1 MEKQLSYVDAA
12 LIALDGANKELSA
25 REIWNKITELGIDK
39 SIDHNT
45 TTPVDN
51 LRKALMRFINS
62 TKKNPIYFRQAE
74 GEERNFGY
82 KKWLNKKITSKK
94 TFVKKEKTDSKIAQY
109 IEMLEKFF
117 KENSYEEVS
126 SLKLKE
132 ALKINESGM
141 SNTDW
146 GGLIGNLMQKNYLI
160 KNPTRRERVD
170 GKPIYFYSP
179 GKEILP
185 ATTSL
190 NKDYL
195 SKEFLIFDHNGN
207 SYTQE
212 LMEAQDIS
220 LALKNLTDKYPD
232 LTFTVYKQIG
242 TARLVRKAEI
252 NLKIN

>member
-1 MEKQLSYVDAA
+1 MDKQLSYVDAA
-12 LIALDGANKELSA
+12 LIALDSSNKELSA
-25 REIWNKITELGIDK
+25 REIWNKITELEIDK
-39 SIDHNT
+39 NIDHNT

-82 KKWLNKKITSKK
+82 KKWLNKKINSKK
-94 TFVKKEKTDSKIAQY
+94 PIVKKEKTDSKIYQY

-132 ALKINESGM
+132 ALRINESGM

-146 GGLIGNLMQKNYLI
+146 GGLIGNLMQKNYLV
-160 KNPTRRERVD
+160 KNPARRERVD

-179 GKEILP
+179 GKELLP
-185 ATTSL
+185 TPL
-190 NKDYL
+190 INEEFLY
-195 SKEFLIFDHNGN
+195 KEFLILDNNGKN
-207 SYTQE
+207 YTQE
-212 LMEAQDIS
+212 LLETKDVS
-220 LALKNLTDKYPD
+220 LALENLINKYPD
-232 LTFTVYKQIG
+232 LTFTAYKQIG
-242 TARLVRKAEI
+242 TAKSVRKAEI
-252 NLKIN
+252 NIKIN